1 MKKVVYVDMDN
12 VLVNFQSGIDLLP
25 ENVKAEYKGRYDEV
39 EGIFSLMEPVSGAI
53 ESVLAL
59 CEKYEV
65 YILSTAPWNNPSA
78 WSDKLLWIQKYFGK
92 GEESPLYKRV
102 ILSHNKNMNI
112 GDYIIDDRTKNGAGE
127 FNGEL
132 VLFGSD
138 EFPNWNA
145 VCKYLGV

>member
-12 VLVNFQSGIDLLP
+12 VLVDFQSGIDSLP
-25 ENVKAEYKGRYDEV
+25 ENIKAEYVGRYDEV
-39 EGIFSLMEPVSGAI
+39 EGIFGLMIPMEGAV
-53 ESVLAL
+53 EAVLKL
-59 CEKYEV
+59 CQKYEV

-112 GDYIIDDRTKNGAGE
+112 GDYLIDDRIKNGAGE
-127 FNGEL
+127 FKGEL
-132 VLFGSD
+132 ILFGS
-138 EFPNWNA
+138 ENFPNWKA

>member
-1 MKKVVYVDMDN
+1 MKKVVYIDMDN
-12 VLVNFQSGIDLLP
+12 VLVNFQSGIDSLP
-25 ENVKAEYKGRYDEV
+25 ENIKSEYKGRYDEV
-39 EGIFSLMEPVSGAI
+39 EGIFGTMIPMEGAV
-53 ESVLAL
+53 EAVLKL
-59 CEKYEV
+59 CQKYEV

-112 GDYIIDDRTKNGAGE
+112 GDYLIDDRTKNGAGE

-132 VLFGSD
+132 VLFGS
-138 EFPNWNA
+138 ENYPNW
-145 VCKYLGV
+145 KSIEEYLGV